1 MATNSPDAKWAHPR
15 PTEIE
20 QDEIE
25 EEGEEEEALSLC
37 DLPINNQQ
45 NHQPTKEE
53 EEAAAAARP
62 IKPEEDFDF
71 KSLIG
76 SVLTQPQMC
85 AADDVFFRGQ
95 IIPLRHSVSSE
106 GADFSRT
113 PSRCISRSESMDRFH
128 SITALNSVTNSRSS
142 SVRSLRSSSSGSSTT
157 TTTTNHKHKVLN
169 QFHSHPSP
177 SPQIRIPSS
186 RYSGNR
192 VPKSHIW
199 SFFRVGL
206 VHTPEIELQGL
217 KNRSGSRNGN
227 NSGFGSRNS
236 NSSSNSSNSCS
247 EEKKKKKNKQRFF
260 GNNGDGFFGG
270 GGCKCSA
277 DAVETTMPLRVVI
290 VEEEEDQK
298 EKGKTKKEKKQTVSR
313 HRTFEWLKELSN
325 AGAPD

>member
-53 EEAAAAARP
+53 EEAAAARP

-76 SVLTQPQMC
+76 SVLTHHKC
-85 AADDVFFRGQ
+85 ALRTMSFSEAKLSHFATLY
-95 IIPLRHSVSSE
+95 PLK
-106 GADFSRT
+106 APT
-113 PSRCISRSESMDRFH
+113 
-128 SITALNSVTNSRSS
+128 
-142 SVRSLRSSSSGSSTT
+142 
-157 TTTTNHKHKVLN
+157 
-169 QFHSHPSP
+169 
-177 SPQIRIPSS
+177 
-186 RYSGNR
+186 
-192 VPKSHIW
+192 
-199 SFFRVGL
+199 
-206 VHTPEIELQGL
+206 
-217 KNRSGSRNGN
+217 
-227 NSGFGSRNS
+227 
-236 NSSSNSSNSCS
+236 
-247 EEKKKKKNKQRFF
+247 
-260 GNNGDGFFGG
+260 
-270 GGCKCSA
+270 SA
-277 DAVETTMPLRVVI
+277 GPPA
-290 VEEEEDQK
+290 DQK